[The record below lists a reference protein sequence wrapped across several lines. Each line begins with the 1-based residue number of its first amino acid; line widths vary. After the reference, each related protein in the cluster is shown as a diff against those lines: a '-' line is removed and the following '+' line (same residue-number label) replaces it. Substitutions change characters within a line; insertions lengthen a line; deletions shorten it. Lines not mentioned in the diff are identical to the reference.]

1 MSTEKATPAERRL
14 RTEREIAKPAAV
26 ESAFDVAFWFN
37 DTALNNNE
45 YLQPQKLHRLM
56 FLAQAYYA
64 AMHKG
69 RRLMPAVFV
78 ASEMGPIEPNLYT
91 AFSKGRPDMEV
102 NLFMADG
109 VEEFLD
115 TIWRRFGHHSADRL
129 TQMTKATLAYKA
141 ARKLGVRA
149 EITLLS
155 MFVAFS
161 RGEDMPAIDQV
172 FRPKVMRSQTGQPVA
187 VKAWVPGK
195 PAKPGS

>member
-1 MSTEKATPAERRL
+1 MATDKETPAERRL
-14 RTEREIAKPAAV
+14 RAEREMAKPAAV
-26 ESAFDVAFWFN
+26 ESVFDVASWFV

-45 YLQPQKLHRLM
+45 YLQPQKLHRLL

-64 AMHKG
+64 VTTKG

-129 TQMTKATLAYKA
+129 TQMTKATTAYRA
-141 ARKLGVRA
+141 ARKLGLRA
-149 EITLLS
+149 EITLAS
-155 MFVAFS
+155 MWVSFNKAT
-161 RGEDMPAIDQV
+161 DTPAADQV
-172 FRPKVMRSQTGQPVA
+172 FRPKVMRSHTGRPVT
-187 VKAWVPGK
+187 VKAWTPGK
-195 PAKPGS
+195 ADKTES

>member
-1 MSTEKATPAERRL
+1 MPTESGSPAERRL
-14 RTEREIAKPAAV
+14 RLDKEMAKPAAV

-64 AMHKG
+64 VMNKG

-78 ASEMGPIEPNLYT
+78 ASEMGPVEPNVYT

-129 TQMTKATLAYKA
+129 TRMSKATLAYRA
-141 ARKLGVRA
+141 ARKLGLRA
-149 EITLLS
+149 EITPQS
-155 MFVAFS
+155 MYLAFR
-161 RGEDMPAIDQV
+161 RGEDTPAIDQV
-172 FRPKVMRSQTGQPVA
+172 FRPKLMRSQDGRPVA

-195 PAKPGS
+195 RAKPGS